1 MRFQPFSIAAL
12 SAANIVNGL
21 GFHIDV
27 SHGGDVGID
36 VESNQKLRN
45 SWHEASAPTQRYSR
59 SKQASPLDVK
69 EDQYV
74 LELGHGYHQGFLS
87 VPVFSLEFIDWLAD

>member
-45 SWHEASAPTQRYSR
+45 S
-59 SKQASPLDVK
+59 
-69 EDQYV
+69 
-74 LELGHGYHQGFLS
+74 
-87 VPVFSLEFIDWLAD
+87 